1 MPNDTPIELWTGF
14 DQRKLAAERARC
26 DWKGNVIEPANDSTV
41 SIKAGSNSDAEGSFS
56 TNQASGSTITI
67 GAATSSRDG
76 VMTSSDKDKLDG
88 IADDATKVSAS
99 STNGN
104 IKINDVDTSVYT
116 HPAYGPSG
124 APVTVGE
131 NTDKTPAFGETFKVL
146 GATVDPGGH
155 TTAIAEHTIEIPDA
169 VATPST
175 SGAGGSDGLMSATDK
190 EKLDGVETGAQANVK
205 PDWDA
210 APGSAAE
217 ILNKPNISSVNDGTL
232 TITVAGVA
240 TTFSANQASNASVSI
255 PNAASASG
263 QDPATG
269 GLMTDTD
276 KEDLD
281 FATSVIPTTGTHAA
295 SPSNQLVTNS
305 QMAEAMAKFGG
316 FEIVSGDPTTGEPV
330 LPSGETP
337 STKVFYL
344 VKDNSVPGDDKY
356 KEWICTNVSTPTWE
370 LIGDTS
376 LSLIGYAKLPSSKV
390 GGNLVEFTA
399 TDELA
404 DSQTTVADLENKI
417 ESISVNGS
425 AQTIDSNKNV
435 DIDVP
440 VAGSATPGMDGTAS
454 AGTSSDFAREDHV
467 HPSDT
472 AKADK
477 VSGATNG
484 HLASLDGNGNLA
496 DSGVAATDFK
506 TKQTA
511 VTDPTASGNAI
522 SFIDTLSQDANGV
535 ITPTKKTI
543 PTVQSSTSSVGGH
556 DGLMTAQQSEALD
569 IMNTWTYATFTS
581 SGMGT
586 EQTDVLPRSQQ
597 P

>member
-1 MPNDTPIELWTGF
+1 
-14 DQRKLAAERARC
+14 
-26 DWKGNVIEPANDSTV
+26 
-41 SIKAGSNSDAEGSFS
+41 
-56 TNQASGSTITI
+56 
-67 GAATSSRDG
+67 
-76 VMTSSDKDKLDG
+76 
-88 IADDATKVSAS
+88 
-99 STNGN
+99 
-104 IKINDVDTSVYT
+104 
-116 HPAYGPSG
+116 
-124 APVTVGE
+124 
-131 NTDKTPAFGETFKVL
+131 
-146 GATVDPGGH
+146 
-155 TTAIAEHTIEIPDA
+155 
-169 VATPST
+169 
-175 SGAGGSDGLMSATDK
+175 
-190 EKLDGVETGAQANVK
+190 
-205 PDWDA
+205 
-210 APGSAAE
+210 
-217 ILNKPNISSVNDGTL
+217 
-232 TITVAGVA
+232 
-240 TTFSANQASNASVSI
+240 
-255 PNAASASG
+255 
-263 QDPATG
+263 
-269 GLMTDTD
+269 
-276 KEDLD
+276 
-281 FATSVIPTTGTHAA
+281 
-295 SPSNQLVTNS
+295 
-305 QMAEAMAKFGG
+305 MAEAIANFGG
-316 FEIVSGDPTTGEPV
+316 FEIVSGDSTTGEPV

-344 VKDNSVPGDDKY
+344 VKDNNVPGDDKY

-440 VAGSATPGMDGTAS
+440 VAGSATPEMDGAAA

-496 DSGVAATDFK
+496 DSGVSATDFK

-511 VTDPTASGNAI
+511 VTDPTASGNAT

-543 PTVQSSTSSVGGH
+543 PTVQSSTSGVGGH